1 MKNPILNAVLA
12 GAYILVLV
20 TIAQTFAKPNTP
32 DSFLDPVI
40 ALSVLT
46 LSAAVMGYLFLA
58 EPLRKY
64 LDGQKAEAAHFFL
77 KTVGAF
83 AVITLIVGIIRVTFF

>member
-1 MKNPILNAVLA
+1 MKNPIVNAVLA

-20 TIAQTFAKPNTP
+20 TLMQTFTKPNTP
-32 DSFLDPVI
+32 DTFLDPVL

-58 EPLRKY
+58 EPVRKY
-64 LDGQKAEAAHFFL
+64 LDGQKMEATQIFL
-77 KTVGAF
+77 KTLGSF
-83 AVITLIVGIIRVTFF
+83 AVITLILGIIRVTFF